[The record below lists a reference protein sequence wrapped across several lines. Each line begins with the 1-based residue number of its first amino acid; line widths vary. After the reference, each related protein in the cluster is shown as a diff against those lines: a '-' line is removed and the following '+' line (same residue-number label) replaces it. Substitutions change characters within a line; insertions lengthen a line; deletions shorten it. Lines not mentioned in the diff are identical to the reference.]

1 MLLRNLH
8 IGASIVHLIS
18 ALLSWLVHIDLE
30 SDIILPKHVYKA
42 NPIQTT
48 TTYEVW
54 FTTNPIIWISV
65 NELVTMFSHLIGLV
79 YLITH
84 DNDTKFESPRRAVE
98 YCITAA
104 LLQCA
109 LMLGMGAVPAQDIIF
124 IIVTNIALQL
134 MGYVVD
140 LYKQTSS
147 WLISIGFLLLVSQM
161 QYIIFNSISIEGISS
176 DYYIVMGV
184 IYVLFYAGFGILKII
199 DTPHENEIY
208 ILMSLTSKVVL
219 SWVLIGNI
227 FEGFKEMGQTTEP
240 DFTHLDWR
248 AIQISLISIGT
259 LGLAIGSYLIVQKPY
274 QLISQTISQTDSR
287 QRFKKLRY

>member
-8 IGASIVHLIS
+8 IGASIVHLLS
-18 ALLSWLVHIDLE
+18 ALFSWLVHIELE
-30 SDIILPKHVYKA
+30 ADIIIPKHVYK
-42 NPIQTT
+42 NSTT
-48 TTYEVW
+48 TTSYEVW
-54 FTTNPIIWISV
+54 LTTNPIVWISV
-65 NELVTMFSHLIGLV
+65 NELVTMFSHVIGLV
-79 YLITH
+79 YLLTH

-124 IIVTNIALQL
+124 IIVTNVALQL
-134 MGYVVD
+134 LGYVID
-140 LYKQTSS
+140 LYKETTP
-147 WLISIGFLLLVSQM
+147 WLISIGFLLLISQM
-161 QYIIFNSISIEGISS
+161 QYIIFNAINIEGIST

-184 IYVLFYAGFGILKII
+184 FYVLFYMGFGILKII
-199 DTPHENEIY
+199 NTPHENKIY

-227 FEGFKEMGQTTEP
+227 FEGFKELGVTTNP
-240 DFTHLDWR
+240 DFTHIDWR

-259 LGLAIGSYLIVQKPY
+259 LGLAVGSYLIVRDTEKTSTM
-274 QLISQTISQTDSR
+274 LNSSR
-287 QRFKKLRY
+287 RFKKLRY